1 MLLKMR
7 KNMHKMNILIAAGGT
22 GGHIIPAI
30 TIGKSMNAANVYFV
44 RGNRHIEKTIY
55 NNFSIH
61 SFVLNFK
68 GYGNIVDI
76 MNMIFSIF
84 KMIYFIIKKK
94 IDTIIMMGSYMTFST
109 GIAAIITQKPLF
121 LMEQDSITGKNIR
134 CLSIFA
140 NKVFTGFKSPYRGIL
155 SRKRIYVGHIIN
167 ENAMPQKTENI
178 YFSDNKPII
187 LIIGGSQGALGMF
200 SPIYNIFENNEQY
213 NIIMVGSVIQNKFK
227 EKTHIKILPYQN
239 HIGKMYYLADF
250 IISRAG
256 VLSLAEI
263 VNTGKPA
270 LFIPLPF
277 ATDNHQN
284 RNIEK
289 YIDINEQIDFLEEK
303 DIDKEKLI
311 QKISKLINIKT
322 KMGFHSNALSIIKD
336 TIHYV

>member
-1 MLLKMR
+1 
-7 KNMHKMNILIAAGGT
+7 MHKMNILIAAGGT

-30 TIGKSMNAANVYFV
+30 TIGRSMSKANVYFV
-44 RGNRHIEKTIY
+44 RGNRHIEKTVY
-55 NNFSIH
+55 NNFSID
-61 SFVLNFK
+61 SLVLNFK
-68 GYGNIVDI
+68 GYKNIMDI
-76 MNMIFSIF
+76 INMILSIP

-155 SRKRIYVGHIIN
+155 SKKRIYIGHIIN
-167 ENAMPQKTENI
+167 ENAIPQETENI
-178 YFSDNKPII
+178 YFNDNKPII

-200 SPIYNIFENNEQY
+200 SPIYDILENNKQY
-213 NIIMVGSVIQNKFK
+213 NIIMIGSIIQDKFE
-227 EKTHIKILPYQN
+227 EKSHIRILPYQK
-239 HIGKMYYLADF
+239 HIGKMYYVADF

-277 ATDNHQN
+277 ATDNHQKK
-284 RNIEK
+284 NIEK
-289 YIDINEQIDFLEEK
+289 YIENNKQIDFLEEK
-303 DIDKEKLI
+303 DIDRERLM

-322 KMGFHSNALSIIKD
+322 KIGLHSNALSIIKD
-336 TIHYV
+336 TINYV

>member
-1 MLLKMR
+1 
-7 KNMHKMNILIAAGGT
+7 MHKMNILIAAGGT

-30 TIGKSMNAANVYFV
+30 TIGRSMSKANVYFV
-44 RGNRHIEKTIY
+44 RGNRHIEKTVY
-55 NNFSIH
+55 NNFNIDSL
-61 SFVLNFK
+61 VLNFN
-68 GYGNIVDI
+68 GYSNIIDI
-76 MNMIFSIF
+76 MNMILSIP

-155 SRKRIYVGHIIN
+155 SKKRIYIGHIIN
-167 ENAMPQKTENI
+167 ENAIPQETENV
-178 YFSDNKPII
+178 YFKDNKPII

-200 SPIYNIFENNEQY
+200 SPLYNIFKNNSQY
-213 NIIMVGSVIQNKFK
+213 NIIMIGSVIQNKF
-227 EKTHIKILPYQN
+227 EERTHIKILPYQK
-239 HIGKMYYLADF
+239 HMGKMYYLADF

-263 VNTGKPA
+263 INTGKPA

-277 ATDNHQN
+277 ATDDHQK

-289 YIDINEQIDFLEEK
+289 YIDTNKQVDLLEEK
-303 DIDKEKLI
+303 YIDRERLM
-311 QKISKLINIKT
+311 QKISKLISIKT
-322 KMGFHSNALSIIKD
+322 KTDYHSNALLVIKE